1 MPKPLIIEIK
11 FLLTSILN
19 NKDRGL
25 RMGTLSDVMKLLDEL
40 QMDSTK
46 AEEAIKVLENKDDKR
61 ADRLIEEILKDV
73 DKNEYGK

>member
-19 NKDRGL
+19 NKDKGL
-25 RMGTLSDVMKLLDEL
+25 RMRTLSDVMKLLDEL

>member
-19 NKDRGL
+19 NKDKGL
-25 RMGTLSDVMKLLDEL
+25 RIRTLSDVMKLLDEL